1 MDVAGVGD
9 GPAASRV
16 HPGPGRRAGRSGRR
30 GAGYAAGAPAG
41 RSRRGPVVCRQG
53 PVLVAAFH
61 PELTGDRRLH
71 QLFVEMTKEERR

>member
-1 MDVAGVGD
+1 MLATLSDAGGT
-9 GPAASRV
+9 GPA
-16 HPGPGRRAGRSGRR
+16 GTDR
-30 GAGYAAGAPAG
+30 GGATGSA
-41 RSRRGPVVCRQG
+41 VVCRQG